1 MKTKNI
7 RIILSGRQHKIQ
19 QEFINCKAKRIII
32 KAGRRG
38 GKTVGVAN
46 RAVKQF
52 LAGKRVLYAVPTAE
66 QVGQF
71 WTTATTIL
79 AEPIQKKILYKNETE
94 KYIELV
100 GTEQRIKA
108 KTAWNADSLRGDY
121 ADELILDE
129 FQLMNEDIW
138 DAVGAPM
145 LLDNNGNAVF
155 IFTPPSLH
163 SRSVSKANNKMHAA
177 KLFRSFREKEKTEPE
192 RYRTFHFSS
201 HENPYI
207 SKMALD
213 EISKD
218 MTNISYRMEI
228 LAEDIDE
235 APGALWTRKDIEDA
249 RVRQAPELDRIAVA
263 VDPSATSTG
272 DDAGIVVAGKYK
284 NDAYILAD
292 LTLQGSP
299 LTWAKVVVDAFHTY
313 KANIIIA
320 EKNNGGEM
328 IALVIKQVDPNVPVR
343 LVNASRDK
351 HTRAEPIAAQYE
363 QGRIHHV
370 GSFSALEDEMCLW
383 IPGDPSP
390 NRMDALVWALT
401 ELMLGPQPI
410 DWVKVIGE

>member
-1 MKTKNI
+1 MMI
-7 RIILSGRQHKIQ
+7 EIHLSGRKHIIQ

-46 RAVKQF
+46 RAIKQF
-52 LAGKRVLYAVPTAE
+52 LAKKRVLYAAPTAE
-66 QVGQF
+66 QVGRF
-71 WTTATTIL
+71 WITVTTIL
-79 AEPIQKKILYKNETE
+79 AELIQKKILYKNETE
-94 KYIELV
+94 KYIELP
-100 GTEQRIKA
+100 GTEWRIKA

-138 DAVGAPM
+138 DLVGAPM

-155 IFTPPSLH
+155 IYTPPSLH

-177 KLFRSFREKEKTEPE
+177 KLFRSFREKEKTDPE

-201 HENPYI
+201 YENPYI
-207 SKMALD
+207 SKIALD

-235 APGALWTRKDIEDA
+235 APGALWTRKDIEDP
-249 RVRQAPELDRIAVA
+249 RVRQAPELDRIVVA
-263 VDPSATSTG
+263 VDPSVTSTG
-272 DDAGIVVAGKYK
+272 NEAGIIVGGRCGDQGYILEDSTIQGRPLEWAEAVVALFYKYE
-284 NDAYILAD
+284 
-292 LTLQGSP
+292 
-299 LTWAKVVVDAFHTY
+299 
-313 KANIIIA
+313 ANVIIA

-328 IALVIKQVDPNVPVR
+328 VELVLKQIDPHVPVI
-343 LVNASRDK
+343 LVSASRDK
-351 HTRAEPIAAQYE
+351 HTRAEPIAAIYE

-370 GSFSALEDEMCLW
+370 GSFPALEDEMCLW
-383 IPGDPSP
+383 QPGDPSP